1 LDARSFPSGSH
12 LHYLVL
18 YLDDRGDPALG
29 RRTRLPGRC
38 TAQGMSP
45 PVTPPIH
52 VDVGGA
58 AEPGFRLIVAGARE
72 SVTVSG
78 APARVE
84 TDPSAVSTLLDGR
97 AQRYPAQRGPSSREE
112 FWFAG
117 LEPDREKR

>member
-1 LDARSFPSGSH
+1 
-12 LHYLVL
+12 
-18 YLDDRGDPALG
+18 
-29 RRTRLPGRC
+29 
-38 TAQGMSP
+38 MSP

-52 VDVGGA
+52 VDGGGA
-58 AEPGFRLIVAGARE
+58 EPEFRLIVAGARE

-97 AQRYPAQRGPSSREE
+97 AQRYPTQGAPSSREE

-117 LEPDREKR
+117 LELAREKG